1 MKIVLVLFTVIALGR
16 CYSPFHK
23 QRIGPNRTGPPRD
36 NQWNN
41 PWQTPASVGNNS
53 RTLSGGIGTNAF
65 DVMFQWNIMEFAYP
79 SQQQRSQAINSQAF
93 IPENVAPL
101 GIAVS
106 RDRVFVTT
114 PRWND
119 GIPASLSTI
128 ALPAYSQSPALEPY
142 PDWAAHTS
150 TTNPDCSR
158 LLSVYRLAI
167 DSCHRL
173 WIIDSGIVNAL
184 TNLQQLCP
192 PKIVA
197 YDLATD
203 EQVVNYQFPADQVL
217 QGSLHTNIVVDIRN
231 NECNRAFVYVMDV
244 WRNGVV
250 VYDMAQS
257 TSWRTTNHLYLADPF
272 LADYSYPGIPNFQ
285 WTDGVFGASLSPL
298 NKPAGD
304 RVLFYHP
311 MSSSNVSC

>member
-1 MKIVLVLFTVIALGR
+1 MKIVLVLFAVIAIVR

-23 QRIGPNRTGPPRD
+23 QPRGPNRNGPQPDRQWI
-36 NQWNN
+36 NQWQSLAND
-41 PWQTPASVGNNS
+41 GNNRS
-53 RTLSGGIGTNAF
+53 LSGGIGTNAF
-65 DVMFQWNIMEFAYP
+65 EVMFQWNIMEFAYP
-79 SQQQRSQAINSQAF
+79 SQQQRAQAISTGAF

-106 RDRVFVTT
+106 RDRVFVST

-128 ALPAYSQSPALEPY
+128 ALPAYTQTPALEPY
-142 PDWAAHTS
+142 PNWAAHTS

-158 LLSVYRLAI
+158 LLSVYRMAI
-167 DSCHRL
+167 DECGRL
-173 WIIDSGIVNAL
+173 WVIDSGIVNAL

-197 YDLATD
+197 FDLTTD
-203 EQVVNYQFPADQVL
+203 QQVVSYQFPPDQVL
-217 QGSLHTNIVVDIRN
+217 QGSLHTNILVDVKN

-244 WRNGVV
+244 WRNGIVV
-250 VYDMAQS
+250 FDLAQG

-272 LADYSYPGIPNFQ
+272 SSDYTYQGLNFQ

-311 MSSSNVSC
+311 MSSTNVS